1 MCIGTCKR
9 CGEEI
14 CAGDAIASFYDGDKL
29 FHKECC
35 PVESDYIEA
44 FGGASGVPRAVHRAE
59 GRKKQDK
66 QKSGYM
72 A

>member
-14 CAGDAIASFYDGDKL
+14 CAGDAIAAFYDGDKL

-44 FGGASGVPRAVHRAE
+44 FGGVVLIADESMHPFYRE
-59 GRKKQDK
+59 E
-66 QKSGYM
+66 
-72 A
+72 